1 MLKPSSRTLSISIA
15 LLLAVSLA
23 ISTSACVTALPRAVT
38 APAPTAT
45 ATPLPTPVPT
55 PVPTATPAPT
65 STPAPTPTP
74 AVTPAVTI
82 EGLLDVRGPED
93 DSAVRADS
101 VVVHGYAHMDA
112 AVQINDEPV
121 PLDET
126 GRFSQL
132 VDLSPGFNTITVEAE
147 IPEGETESATI
158 SVVSLLLPP
167 QPFFLIITEPL
178 DQTFAIQP
186 TIPLVGRTTAGTVV
200 TVNGVAVPVDVSGV
214 FSTTVTLQAG
224 PNIIEVLGTS
234 AEGEELDAL
243 VAVIYRDLPSSLP
256 TPPAFPPSE

>member
-1 MLKPSSRTLSISIA
+1 MLKPSSRTLSISMA
-15 LLLAVSLA
+15 LLLAISLA
-23 ISTSACVTALPRAVT
+23 ISSSACVTALPRAVT
-38 APAPTAT
+38 EPAPTAT
-45 ATPLPTPVPT
+45 ATPLPTPIPT

-65 STPAPTPTP
+65 STPVPTP
-74 AVTPAVTI
+74 TPAVTI

-112 AVQINDEPV
+112 KVQINGKPV
-121 PLDET
+121 PLDDT

-132 VDLSPGFNTITVEAE
+132 VDLSPGFNTITVKAE
-147 IPEGETESATI
+147 IPDGETESATI

-178 DQTFAIQP
+178 DQTFAVHP
-186 TIPLVGRTTAGTVV
+186 TIPLVGRTTAGTVI

-214 FSTTVTLQAG
+214 FSTTVTLEAG

-234 AEGEELDAL
+234 TDGEELDAL
-243 VAVIYRDLPSSLP
+243 VAVIYRP
-256 TPPAFPPSE
+256 

>member
-1 MLKPSSRTLSISIA
+1 MKPSSRTLSVSMA
-15 LLLAVSLA
+15 LLLAISLA
-23 ISTSACVTALPRAVT
+23 ISSSACVTALPRAVT
-38 APAPTAT
+38 EPAPTAT
-45 ATPLPTPVPT
+45 ATPLPTPIPT

-65 STPAPTPTP
+65 STPVPTP
-74 AVTPAVTI
+74 TPAVTI

-112 AVQINDEPV
+112 KVQINDMSV
-121 PLDET
+121 PLDDT

-147 IPEGETESATI
+147 IPDGETESATI

-178 DQTFAIQP
+178 DQTFAVHP
-186 TIPLVGRTTAGTVV
+186 TIPLVGRTTAGTVI

-214 FSTTVTLQAG
+214 FSTTVTLEPG

-234 AEGEELDAL
+234 TDGEELDAL
-243 VAVIYRDLPSSLP
+243 VAVIYRP
-256 TPPAFPPSE
+256 

>member
-1 MLKPSSRTLSISIA
+1 MLKPSSRTLSISMA
-15 LLLAVSLA
+15 LLLAISLA
-23 ISTSACVTALPRAVT
+23 ISSSACVTALPRAVT
-38 APAPTAT
+38 EPAPTAT
-45 ATPLPTPVPT
+45 ATPLPTPIPT

-65 STPAPTPTP
+65 STPVPTP
-74 AVTPAVTI
+74 TPAVTI

-112 AVQINDEPV
+112 KVQINDMSV
-121 PLDET
+121 PLDDT

-132 VDLSPGFNTITVEAE
+132 VDLAPGFNTITVEAE
-147 IPEGETESATI
+147 IPDGETESATI

-178 DQTFAIQP
+178 DQTFAVHP
-186 TIPLVGRTTAGTVV
+186 TIPLVGRTTAGTVI

-214 FSTTVTLQAG
+214 FSTTVTLEPG

-234 AEGEELDAL
+234 TEGEELDAL
-243 VAVIYRDLPSSLP
+243 VAVIYRP
-256 TPPAFPPSE
+256 

>member
-1 MLKPSSRTLSISIA
+1 MLKPSSRTLSISMA
-15 LLLAVSLA
+15 LLLAISLA
-23 ISTSACVTALPRAVT
+23 ISSPACVTALPRAVT
-38 APAPTAT
+38 EPAPTAT
-45 ATPLPTPVPT
+45 ATPLPTPIPT

-65 STPAPTPTP
+65 STPVPTP
-74 AVTPAVTI
+74 TPAVTI

-112 AVQINDEPV
+112 KVQINDMSV

-132 VDLSPGFNTITVEAE
+132 VDLAPGFNTITVEAE
-147 IPEGETESATI
+147 IMDGETENATI

-178 DQTFAIQP
+178 DQTFAVHP
-186 TIPLVGRTTAGTVV
+186 TIPLVGRTTAGTVI

-214 FSTTVTLQAG
+214 FSTTITLEPG

-234 AEGEELDAL
+234 TDGEELDAL
-243 VAVIYRDLPSSLP
+243 VAVIYRP
-256 TPPAFPPSE
+256 

>member
-1 MLKPSSRTLSISIA
+1 MLKPSSRTLSISMA
-15 LLLAVSLA
+15 LLLAISLA
-23 ISTSACVTALPRAVT
+23 ISSSACVTALPRAVT
-38 APAPTAT
+38 EPAPTAT
-45 ATPLPTPVPT
+45 ATPLPTPIPT

-65 STPAPTPTP
+65 STPVPTP
-74 AVTPAVTI
+74 TPAVTI

-112 AVQINDEPV
+112 KVQINDMSV

-147 IPEGETESATI
+147 IPDGETESATI

-178 DQTFAIQP
+178 DQTFAVHP
-186 TIPLVGRTTAGTVV
+186 TIPLVGRTTAGTVI

-214 FSTTVTLQAG
+214 FSTTITLEPG

-234 AEGEELDAL
+234 TDGEELDAL
-243 VAVIYRDLPSSLP
+243 VAVIYRP
-256 TPPAFPPSE
+256 

>member
-1 MLKPSSRTLSISIA
+1 MLKPSSRTLSISMA
-15 LLLAVSLA
+15 LLLAISLA
-23 ISTSACVTALPRAVT
+23 ISSSACVTALPRAVT

-45 ATPLPTPVPT
+45 ETPLPTPIPT

-65 STPAPTPTP
+65 STPIPTPSP
-74 AVTPAVTI
+74 TPAVTI

-112 AVQINDEPV
+112 KVQINDMSV

-147 IPEGETESATI
+147 IMDGETESATI

-178 DQTFAIQP
+178 DQTFAVHPI
-186 TIPLVGRTTAGTVV
+186 IPLVGRTTAGTVV

-214 FSTTVTLQAG
+214 FSTTVTLEAG

-234 AEGEELDAL
+234 TDGEELDAL
-243 VAVIYRDLPSSLP
+243 VAVIYRP
-256 TPPAFPPSE
+256 

>member
-1 MLKPSSRTLSISIA
+1 MLKPSSRTLIISIA
-15 LLLAVSLA
+15 LLLAISLA
-23 ISTSACVTALPRAVT
+23 ISSPACVTALPRAVT
-38 APAPTAT
+38 EPAPTAT
-45 ATPLPTPVPT
+45 ATPLPTPIPT

-65 STPAPTPTP
+65 STPVPTP
-74 AVTPAVTI
+74 TPAVTI

-112 AVQINDEPV
+112 AVQINDMSV

-126 GRFSQL
+126 GRFSRL

-147 IPEGETESATI
+147 IMDGETESATI

-178 DQTFAIQP
+178 DQTFAVHP
-186 TIPLVGRTTAGTVV
+186 TIPLVGRTTAGTVI

-214 FSTTVTLQAG
+214 FSTTITLEPG

-234 AEGEELDAL
+234 TDGEELDAL
-243 VAVIYRDLPSSLP
+243 VAVIYRP
-256 TPPAFPPSE
+256 

>member
-1 MLKPSSRTLSISIA
+1 MLKPSSRTLSISMA
-15 LLLAVSLA
+15 LLLAISLA
-23 ISTSACVTALPRAVT
+23 ISSSACVTALPRAVT
-38 APAPTAT
+38 EPAPTAT
-45 ATPLPTPVPT
+45 ATPLPTPIPT

-65 STPAPTPTP
+65 STPVPTP
-74 AVTPAVTI
+74 TPAVTI

-101 VVVHGYAHMDA
+101 VVVHGYAHMDT
-112 AVQINDEPV
+112 AVQINDMPV
-121 PLDET
+121 PLDDT

-147 IPEGETESATI
+147 IPDGETESATI

-178 DQTFAIQP
+178 DQTFAVHP
-186 TIPLVGRTTAGTVV
+186 TIPLVGRTTAGTVI

-214 FSTTVTLQAG
+214 FSTTITLEPG

-234 AEGEELDAL
+234 TDGEELDAL
-243 VAVIYRDLPSSLP
+243 VAVIYRP
-256 TPPAFPPSE
+256 

>member
-1 MLKPSSRTLSISIA
+1 MLKPSSRTLSISMA
-15 LLLAVSLA
+15 LLLAISLA
-23 ISTSACVTALPRAVT
+23 ISSSACVTALPRAVT
-38 APAPTAT
+38 EPAPTAT
-45 ATPLPTPVPT
+45 ATPLPTPIPT

-65 STPAPTPTP
+65 STPVPTP
-74 AVTPAVTI
+74 TPAVTI

-101 VVVHGYAHMDA
+101 VVVHGYAHMDT
-112 AVQINDEPV
+112 AVQINDMPV

-147 IPEGETESATI
+147 IPDGETESATI

-178 DQTFAIQP
+178 DQTFAVHP
-186 TIPLVGRTTAGTVV
+186 TIPLVGRTTAGTVI

-214 FSTTVTLQAG
+214 FSTTITLEPG

-234 AEGEELDAL
+234 TDGEELDAL
-243 VAVIYRDLPSSLP
+243 VAVIYRP
-256 TPPAFPPSE
+256 

>member
-1 MLKPSSRTLSISIA
+1 MLKPSSRTLSISMA
-15 LLLAVSLA
+15 LLLAISLA
-23 ISTSACVTALPRAVT
+23 ISSSACVTALPRAVT
-38 APAPTAT
+38 EPAPTAT
-45 ATPLPTPVPT
+45 ATPLPTPIPT

-65 STPAPTPTP
+65 STPVPTP
-74 AVTPAVTI
+74 TPAVTI

-93 DSAVRADS
+93 DSAIRADS

-112 AVQINDEPV
+112 KVQINDKPV
-121 PLDET
+121 PLDDT

-132 VDLSPGFNTITVEAE
+132 VDLAPGFNTITVEAE
-147 IPEGETESATI
+147 TPDGETESATI

-178 DQTFAIQP
+178 DQTFAVQP

-214 FSTTVTLQAG
+214 FSTTVTLESG

-243 VAVIYRDLPSSLP
+243 VAVIYRP
-256 TPPAFPPSE
+256 

>member
-1 MLKPSSRTLSISIA
+1 MLKPSSRTLSISMA
-15 LLLAVSLA
+15 LLLAISLA
-23 ISTSACVTALPRAVT
+23 ISSSACVTALPRAVT
-38 APAPTAT
+38 EPAPTAT
-45 ATPLPTPVPT
+45 ATPLPTPIPT

-65 STPAPTPTP
+65 STPVPTP
-74 AVTPAVTI
+74 TPAVTI

-101 VVVHGYAHMDA
+101 VVVHGYAHMDT
-112 AVQINDEPV
+112 AVQINDMPV

-126 GRFSQL
+126 GRFSRL

-147 IPEGETESATI
+147 TPDGESEIATI

-178 DQTFAIQP
+178 DQTFAVHP
-186 TIPLVGRTTAGTVV
+186 TIPLVGRTTAGTVI

-214 FSTTVTLQAG
+214 FSTTITLEPG

-234 AEGEELDAL
+234 TDGEELDAL
-243 VAVIYRDLPSSLP
+243 VAVIYRP
-256 TPPAFPPSE
+256 

>member
-1 MLKPSSRTLSISIA
+1 MKPSSRTLSISMA
-15 LLLAVSLA
+15 LLLAISLA
-23 ISTSACVTALPRAVT
+23 ISSSACVTALPRAVT
-38 APAPTAT
+38 EPAPTAT
-45 ATPLPTPVPT
+45 ATPLPTPIPT

-65 STPAPTPTP
+65 STPVPTP
-74 AVTPAVTI
+74 TPAVTI

-101 VVVHGYAHMDA
+101 VVVHGYAHMDT
-112 AVQINDEPV
+112 AVQINDMPV

-126 GRFSQL
+126 GRFSRL

-147 IPEGETESATI
+147 IPDGESEIATI

-178 DQTFAIQP
+178 DQTFAVHP
-186 TIPLVGRTTAGTVV
+186 TIPLVGRTTAGTVI

-214 FSTTVTLQAG
+214 FSTTVTLEAG

-234 AEGEELDAL
+234 TDGEELDAL
-243 VAVIYRDLPSSLP
+243 VAVIYRP
-256 TPPAFPPSE
+256 

>member
-1 MLKPSSRTLSISIA
+1 MLKPSSRTLSISMA
-15 LLLAVSLA
+15 LLLAISLA
-23 ISTSACVTALPRAVT
+23 ISSSACVTALPRAVT
-38 APAPTAT
+38 EPAPTAT
-45 ATPLPTPVPT
+45 ATPLPTPIPT

-65 STPAPTPTP
+65 STPVPTP
-74 AVTPAVTI
+74 TPAVTI

-101 VVVHGYAHMDA
+101 VVVHGYAHMDT
-112 AVQINDEPV
+112 AVQINDMSV

-126 GRFSQL
+126 GRFSRL

-147 IPEGETESATI
+147 IPDGESEIATI

-178 DQTFAIQP
+178 DQTFAVHP
-186 TIPLVGRTTAGTVV
+186 TIPLVGRTTAGTVI

-214 FSTTVTLQAG
+214 FSTTITLEPG

-234 AEGEELDAL
+234 TDGEELDAL
-243 VAVIYRDLPSSLP
+243 VAVIYRP
-256 TPPAFPPSE
+256 

>member
-1 MLKPSSRTLSISIA
+1 MA
-15 LLLAVSLA
+15 LLLAISLA
-23 ISTSACVTALPRAVT
+23 ISSSACVTALPRAVT
-38 APAPTAT
+38 EPAPTAT
-45 ATPLPTPVPT
+45 ATPLPTPIPT

-65 STPAPTPTP
+65 STPVPTP
-74 AVTPAVTI
+74 TPAVTI

-101 VVVHGYAHMDA
+101 VVVHGYAHMDT
-112 AVQINDEPV
+112 AVQINDMPV

-147 IPEGETESATI
+147 IPDGETESATI

-178 DQTFAIQP
+178 DQTFAVHP
-186 TIPLVGRTTAGTVV
+186 TIPLVGRTTAGTVI

-214 FSTTVTLQAG
+214 FSTTVTLEPG

-234 AEGEELDAL
+234 TDGEELDAL
-243 VAVIYRDLPSSLP
+243 VAVIYRP
-256 TPPAFPPSE
+256 

>member
-1 MLKPSSRTLSISIA
+1 MLKPSSRTLSISMA
-15 LLLAVSLA
+15 LLLAISLA
-23 ISTSACVTALPRAVT
+23 ISSSACVTALPRAVT
-38 APAPTAT
+38 EPAPTAT
-45 ATPLPTPVPT
+45 ATPLPTPIPT

-65 STPAPTPTP
+65 STPVPTP
-74 AVTPAVTI
+74 TPAVTI

-112 AVQINDEPV
+112 KVQINDMSV
-121 PLDET
+121 PLDDT

-147 IPEGETESATI
+147 IPDGETESATI

-178 DQTFAIQP
+178 DQTFAVHP
-186 TIPLVGRTTAGTVV
+186 TIPLVGRTTAGTVI

-214 FSTTVTLQAG
+214 FSTTVTLEAG

-234 AEGEELDAL
+234 TDGEELDAL
-243 VAVIYRDLPSSLP
+243 VAVIYRP
-256 TPPAFPPSE
+256 

>member
-1 MLKPSSRTLSISIA
+1 MLKPSSRTLSISMA
-15 LLLAVSLA
+15 LLLAISLA
-23 ISTSACVTALPRAVT
+23 ISSSACVTALPRAVT
-38 APAPTAT
+38 EPAPTAT
-45 ATPLPTPVPT
+45 ATPLPTPIPT

-65 STPAPTPTP
+65 STPVPTP
-74 AVTPAVTI
+74 TPAVTI
-82 EGLLDVRGPED
+82 EGLLDLRGPED

-112 AVQINDEPV
+112 KVQINDMSV

-132 VDLSPGFNTITVEAE
+132 VDLAPGFNTITVEAE
-147 IPEGETESATI
+147 IPDGETESATI

-178 DQTFAIQP
+178 DQTFAVHP
-186 TIPLVGRTTAGTVV
+186 TIPLVGRTTAGTVI

-214 FSTTVTLQAG
+214 FSTTITLEPG

-234 AEGEELDAL
+234 TDGEELDAL
-243 VAVIYRDLPSSLP
+243 VAVIYRP
-256 TPPAFPPSE
+256 

>member
-1 MLKPSSRTLSISIA
+1 MLKPSSRTLSISMA
-15 LLLAVSLA
+15 LLLAISLA
-23 ISTSACVTALPRAVT
+23 ISSSACVTALPRSVT

-45 ATPLPTPVPT
+45 ATPLPTPIPT

-65 STPAPTPTP
+65 STPVPTP
-74 AVTPAVTI
+74 TPAVTI

-112 AVQINDEPV
+112 KVQINDMSV

-147 IPEGETESATI
+147 IPDGESEIATI

-178 DQTFAIQP
+178 DQTFAVQP

-214 FSTTVTLQAG
+214 FSTTVTLESG

-234 AEGEELDAL
+234 TDGEELDAL
-243 VAVIYRDLPSSLP
+243 VAVIYRP
-256 TPPAFPPSE
+256 

>member
-1 MLKPSSRTLSISIA
+1 MLKPSSRTLSISMA
-15 LLLAVSLA
+15 LLLAISLA
-23 ISTSACVTALPRAVT
+23 ISSSACVTALPRAVT
-38 APAPTAT
+38 EPAPTAT
-45 ATPLPTPVPT
+45 ATPLPTPIPT

-65 STPAPTPTP
+65 STPVPTP
-74 AVTPAVTI
+74 TPAVTI

-112 AVQINDEPV
+112 KVQINDMSV

-126 GRFSQL
+126 GRFSRL

-147 IPEGETESATI
+147 IPDGETESATI

-178 DQTFAIQP
+178 DQTFAVHP
-186 TIPLVGRTTAGTVV
+186 TIPLVGRTTAGTVI

-214 FSTTVTLQAG
+214 FSTTVTLEAG

-234 AEGEELDAL
+234 TDGEELDAL
-243 VAVIYRDLPSSLP
+243 VAVIYRP
-256 TPPAFPPSE
+256 

>member
-1 MLKPSSRTLSISIA
+1 MLKPSSRTLSISMA
-15 LLLAVSLA
+15 LLLAISLA
-23 ISTSACVTALPRAVT
+23 ISSSACVTALPRAVT
-38 APAPTAT
+38 EPAPTAT
-45 ATPLPTPVPT
+45 ATPLPTPIPA

-65 STPAPTPTP
+65 STPVPTP
-74 AVTPAVTI
+74 TPAVTI

-101 VVVHGYAHMDA
+101 VVVHGYAHLDA
-112 AVQINDEPV
+112 KVQINDMSV

-132 VDLSPGFNTITVEAE
+132 VDLAPGFNTITVEAE
-147 IPEGETESATI
+147 IPDGESEIATI

-178 DQTFAIQP
+178 DQTFAVHP
-186 TIPLVGRTTAGTVV
+186 TIPLVGRTTAGTVI

-214 FSTTVTLQAG
+214 FSTTVTLEPG

-234 AEGEELDAL
+234 TDGEELDAL
-243 VAVIYRDLPSSLP
+243 VAVIYRP
-256 TPPAFPPSE
+256 

>member
-1 MLKPSSRTLSISIA
+1 MLKPSSRTLSISMA
-15 LLLAVSLA
+15 LLLAISLA
-23 ISTSACVTALPRAVT
+23 ISSSACVTALPRAVT
-38 APAPTAT
+38 EPAPTAT
-45 ATPLPTPVPT
+45 ATPLPTPIPT

-65 STPAPTPTP
+65 STPVPTP
-74 AVTPAVTI
+74 TPAVTI

-93 DSAVRADS
+93 DSAVRAGS

-112 AVQINDEPV
+112 KVQINDMSV

-126 GRFSQL
+126 GRFSRL
-132 VDLSPGFNTITVEAE
+132 VDLAPGFNTITVEAE
-147 IPEGETESATI
+147 TPDGETESATI

-178 DQTFAIQP
+178 DQTFAVHP
-186 TIPLVGRTTAGTVV
+186 TIPLVGRTTAGTVI

-214 FSTTVTLQAG
+214 FSTTVTLEVG

-234 AEGEELDAL
+234 TDGEELDAL
-243 VAVIYRDLPSSLP
+243 VAVIYRP
-256 TPPAFPPSE
+256 

>member
-1 MLKPSSRTLSISIA
+1 MLKPSSRTLSISMA
-15 LLLAVSLA
+15 LLLAISLA
-23 ISTSACVTALPRAVT
+23 ISSSACVTVLPRAAA

-45 ATPLPTPVPT
+45 ATPLPTPIPT

-65 STPAPTPTP
+65 STPVPTP
-74 AVTPAVTI
+74 TPAVTI

-93 DSAVRADS
+93 DSAVRAGS

-112 AVQINDEPV
+112 KVQINDVPV
-121 PLDET
+121 PLDDT

-132 VDLSPGFNTITVEAE
+132 VDLAPGFNTITVEAE
-147 IPEGETESATI
+147 IPDGETEIATI

-178 DQTFAIQP
+178 DQTFAVHP
-186 TIPLVGRTTAGTVV
+186 TIPLVGRTTAGTVI

-214 FSTTVTLQAG
+214 FSTTVTLEAG

-234 AEGEELDAL
+234 TDGEELDAL
-243 VAVIYRDLPSSLP
+243 VAVIYRP
-256 TPPAFPPSE
+256 

>member
-1 MLKPSSRTLSISIA
+1 MLKPSSRTLSISMA
-15 LLLAVSLA
+15 LLLAISLA
-23 ISTSACVTALPRAVT
+23 ISSSACVTVLPRAVT
-38 APAPTAT
+38 EPAPTAT
-45 ATPLPTPVPT
+45 ATPLPTPIPT

-65 STPAPTPTP
+65 STPVPTP
-74 AVTPAVTI
+74 TPAVTI

-112 AVQINDEPV
+112 KVQINDMPV
-121 PLDET
+121 PLDDT

-132 VDLSPGFNTITVEAE
+132 VDLAPGFNTITVEAE
-147 IPEGETESATI
+147 IPDGETESATI

-178 DQTFAIQP
+178 DQTFAVHP

-200 TVNGVAVPVDVSGV
+200 TVNGVAVPVDISGV
-214 FSTTVTLQAG
+214 FSTTVTLEAG

-234 AEGEELDAL
+234 TDGEELDAL
-243 VAVIYRDLPSSLP
+243 VAVIYRP
-256 TPPAFPPSE
+256 

>member
-1 MLKPSSRTLSISIA
+1 MLKPSSRTLSISMA
-15 LLLAVSLA
+15 LLLAISLA
-23 ISTSACVTALPRAVT
+23 ISSSACVTALPRAVT
-38 APAPTAT
+38 EPAPTAT
-45 ATPLPTPVPT
+45 ATPLPTPIPT

-65 STPAPTPTP
+65 STPVPTP
-74 AVTPAVTI
+74 TPAVTI

-112 AVQINDEPV
+112 KVQINDMSV
-121 PLDET
+121 PLDDT

-147 IPEGETESATI
+147 IPDGETESATI

-178 DQTFAIQP
+178 DQTFAVHP
-186 TIPLVGRTTAGTVV
+186 TIPLVGRTTAGTVI

-214 FSTTVTLQAG
+214 FSTTVTLEPG

-234 AEGEELDAL
+234 TDGEELDAL
-243 VAVIYRDLPSSLP
+243 VAVIYRP
-256 TPPAFPPSE
+256 

>member
-1 MLKPSSRTLSISIA
+1 MLKPSSRTLSISMA
-15 LLLAVSLA
+15 LLLAISLA
-23 ISTSACVTALPRAVT
+23 ISSSACVTVLPRAVT
-38 APAPTAT
+38 EPAPTAT
-45 ATPLPTPVPT
+45 ATPLPTPIPT
-55 PVPTATPAPT
+55 PVPTAAPAPT
-65 STPAPTPTP
+65 STPVPTP
-74 AVTPAVTI
+74 TPAVTI

-112 AVQINDEPV
+112 KVQINDKPV
-121 PLDET
+121 PLDDT

-132 VDLSPGFNTITVEAE
+132 VDLAPGFNTITVEAE
-147 IPEGETESATI
+147 TPDGETESATI

-178 DQTFAIQP
+178 DQTFAVQP

-214 FSTTVTLQAG
+214 FSTTITLEPG

-234 AEGEELDAL
+234 TDGEELDAL
-243 VAVIYRDLPSSLP
+243 VAVIYRP
-256 TPPAFPPSE
+256 

>member
-1 MLKPSSRTLSISIA
+1 MLKPSCRTLSISMA
-15 LLLAVSLA
+15 LLLAISLA
-23 ISTSACVTALPRAVT
+23 ISSSACVTALPRAVT
-38 APAPTAT
+38 EPAPTAT
-45 ATPLPTPVPT
+45 ATPFPTPIPT

-65 STPAPTPTP
+65 STPVPTPTP
-74 AVTPAVTI
+74 VVTI

-112 AVQINDEPV
+112 AVQINDMSV

-147 IPEGETESATI
+147 ITDGETESATI

-178 DQTFAIQP
+178 DQTFAVHP
-186 TIPLVGRTTAGTVV
+186 TIPLVGRTTAGTVI

-214 FSTTVTLQAG
+214 FSTTVTLEVG

-234 AEGEELDAL
+234 TDGEELDAL
-243 VAVIYRDLPSSLP
+243 VAVIYRP
-256 TPPAFPPSE
+256 